1 MRFPV
6 TVDLKKT
13 VVQLEE
19 WLGHGAGDFL
29 ATYRAGPIAMAIE
42 QLREAHDCLAPG
54 RREVPV
60 CFLGN
65 AGVGKST
72 LVNALVDPRILVV
85 PSGGIGPL
93 TAQATLVRYSE
104 RPYLQARYHGAKR
117 VNQLIFALQMYLRR
131 GDSAQAAAVAD
142 LDESSQLEVMSALPE
157 EEAGDAAD
165 RTASEERIRSYISQA
180 RVMVTGKQFG
190 EDTPAEVSYL
200 ASALRAV
207 LSSSEQVRQVVRDAD
222 RRNVSRLAQALRSD
236 SYVLPFADR
245 SSFLSEIRLH
255 ASGSLAPLIKTLE
268 VGWDTEVLPPGL
280 VVVDLPGV
288 GIANDEFRS
297 VVSARIRQAEAVV
310 LVVDRAGV
318 TEASVEML
326 RTTGYLNSLLH
337 RDPESRAISPLLW
350 IAVVKLDDV
359 AKDERMAFRQEH
371 PDEPLASWQTFFDDA
386 CRKSELVVREQ
397 LAKVLAQ
404 GRSGEEEQVVNEQL
418 LDSLRVFPVSAP
430 QYRMLL
436 SNEEDDRPLIRREED
451 SKVPLFRGA
460 LRELVTRQH
469 DVLDTRARTTLAD
482 VRETIELQLLSILD
496 ELASFDR
503 RRDNRHQLRV
513 RFDETSAPLSR
524 ELAARSGALREAL
537 RATIPLV
544 IEREVEKATAAARKR
559 LIQYLRPLQ
568 EKSWATLRAMVR
580 RGGVFVRS
588 KSQAAQ
594 NLDIPNDIA
603 LRYEAELAPLWNQV
617 VVAEIRRVFAGHAK
631 DVRRILG
638 KLVEWASA
646 PELELQ
652 PDAVHRYNAEV
663 ANDLTQMA
671 QLAERR
677 TEQLREQIRQQL
689 HARIEE
695 KVRLHCQKFVSE
707 QKDVGTGVSGRVKQ
721 LLSELP
727 DVLGPLI
734 GKLMHDFL
742 KQAYEGTIVD
752 LAEHFSAI
760 SDPLS
765 RAGALLL
772 AEPTELTQEAMARY
786 AGERE
791 RTQTLLTEFR
801 GLFAEGQ
808 V

>member
-1 MRFPV
+1 M
-6 TVDLKKT
+6 TLDLKKS
-13 VVQLEE
+13 VVRLEE
-19 WLGHGAGDFL
+19 WLGSGAGDFL
-29 ATYRAGPIAMAIE
+29 SRHRSGPIAMAIE

-72 LVNALVDPRILVV
+72 LVNALVDPQILVV

-104 RPYLQARYHGAKR
+104 KPYLQARYHGAKR

-131 GDSAQAAAVAD
+131 GDMAQAVADAD
-142 LDESSQLEVMSALPE
+142 LDETSRLEAISAQPE
-157 EEAGDAAD
+157 EDGADAVD
-165 RTASEERIRSYISQA
+165 RTAAEERIRSYISQA

-190 EDTPAEVSYL
+190 EDTPEEVGYL
-200 ASALRAV
+200 VAALRAV
-207 LSSSEQVRQVVRDAD
+207 LSSSDQVRQVVRDSD
-222 RRNVSRLAQALRSD
+222 RRNVSRLAQALRGD
-236 SYVLPFADR
+236 SYYLPFADR
-245 SSFLSEIRLH
+245 ASFLAEIRLH

-268 VGWDTEVLPPGL
+268 VGWSASVLPPGL

-297 VVSARIRQAEAVV
+297 VVSGRIRQAEAVV

-337 RDPESRAISPLLW
+337 REPGSREISPLLW

-371 PDEPLASWQTFFDDA
+371 PDEQVAPWQTFFDEA
-386 CRKSELVVREQ
+386 CRKSELMVREQ
-397 LAKVLAQ
+397 LTKVLAQ
-404 GRSGEEEQVVNEQL
+404 GRSGSEEQVVNDQL

-430 QYRMLL
+430 QYRMLVA
-436 SNEEDDRPLIRREED
+436 NEEDDRPMIRSEED
-451 SKVPLFRGA
+451 SKVPLFREA
-460 LRELVTRQH
+460 LRELVARH
-469 DVLDTRARTTLAD
+469 HEALDARASGTLAD
-482 VRETIELQLLSILD
+482 VRQTLELQLLSILD
-496 ELASFDR
+496 ELTAFDR

-513 RFDETSAPLSR
+513 RFDETTAPLSR

-544 IEREVEKATAAARKR
+544 IEREVEKSTAAARKR

-568 EKSWATLRAMVR
+568 EKSWNTLRAMVR

-588 KSQAAQ
+588 RTQASQ

-617 VVAEIRRVFAGHAK
+617 VVAEIRRVFAGHAQ

-638 KLVEWASA
+638 KLVEWASN

-652 PDAVHRYNAEV
+652 PEAVHRYDAEI

-695 KVRLHCQKFVSE
+695 KVRLHCQKFVAE
-707 QKDVGTGVSGRVKQ
+707 QKDVGTGVSERVKH

-734 GKLMHDFL
+734 GKLMQDFL
-742 KQAYEGTIVD
+742 KQAYESTIVD
-752 LAEHFSAI
+752 LAERFAAI

-786 AGERE
+786 AAERE
-791 RTQTLLTEFR
+791 HAQALLAELRALATE
-801 GLFAEGQ
+801 GEA
-808 V
+808 